1 MLDCTSSLSHRQV
14 QVLRNFV
21 SFRQKSGWN
30 FEHPCFTAASTTS
43 TTTLSSST
51 TATTTTESEPEE
63 TTTSLEDDYY
73 GDYSGDEYDYDY
85 GDNEVDDD
93 YDPAEYGAAIAN
105 EPPSDE
111 PKGSI
116 IDLIDFD
123 SYEDDYDYGDQ
134 EEREGKKIGG
144 GKSPDKMT
152 VNDVLE
158 YVDEMMKDVPLDD
171 DEYYDYLEKATTRYR
186 EFPIVCN

>member
-1 MLDCTSSLSHRQV
+1 MDHKKWWT
-14 QVLRNFV
+14 
-21 SFRQKSGWN
+21 
-30 FEHPCFTAASTTS
+30 FEHPCFPAASSTS

-51 TATTTTESEPEE
+51 TTTEPEEE

-73 GDYSGDEYDYDY
+73 GDYSGDSYDYDY

-134 EEREGKKIGG
+134 EEEEGREGKKVGG
-144 GKSPDKMT
+144 GKSPDKMN

-171 DEYYDYLEKATTRYR
+171 DEYYDYLEKATTR
-186 EFPIVCN
+186 